1 MHIYIYVYSS
11 IYPYLYM
18 YMYTHISSQFCY
30 DTFKLLIG
38 SRVID
43 TLRNNLDT
51 LWILC

>member
-1 MHIYIYVYSS
+1 
-11 IYPYLYM
+11 
-18 YMYTHISSQFCY
+18 MYTHISSQFCY

-51 LWILC
+51 LWILCWLAYSFLSKE